1 MLFGISNTCGGVWSN
16 GVVQNMETDKEHD
29 EDCLEGE
36 FQLDSVK
43 FDSGERDRKT
53 IGMGNCSVNIWDGS

>member
-1 MLFGISNTCGGVWSN
+1 
-16 GVVQNMETDKEHD
+16 METDKEHD